1 MAIYRVQA
9 PDGSVIRIEGPEN
22 ASQEQLSQAV
32 SAYASAAAKP
42 AEAAPEGP
50 GRVARAV
57 DMVTGNLRK
66 TQETQSLPE
75 WAGMPELNQFSA
87 ASAKTGL
94 GSILA
99 SSPEVV
105 KILQSNFPGVKVRQ
119 DERGNY
125 ILRSSVDGKEYA
137 IPPGMSLG
145 DIPRAIA
152 GLVAFTPAGRA
163 ASLAGM
169 AAAGAGT
176 QAVIEATQAATGGD
190 FNPEDVAAAGI
201 LPPAVSVAG
210 RVASAAAGPI
220 RSAIQ
225 SVRGRAPAAAATQ
238 DATGAAAAVESVAPR
253 VTAPA
258 NAGASPAAA
267 TADDGAQMVWRN
279 ADTDIPVKFKR
290 VEPQAG
296 PDGRMYARVEANGRE
311 SFVPADELVGQPKAA
326 PSAAPA
332 ATPAA
337 VAQADAAATPLQ
349 TSELVDTA
357 KKAARGGIGSKDAQ
371 EALAA
376 QAAPDPAVVA
386 AARRLGIEEHLQPDH
401 VTTNQAFRELSQAI
415 KSTPTSQAR
424 AVELAGLEKVGQRAA
439 DLIEE
444 IGGTRDLSAL
454 TNSVRSRM
462 RATQAQLESQAD
474 SLYGQIRTNIPARAE
489 AQAPSVLAF
498 IEQRAKDLGGESNL
512 SGMERMILRK
522 LSPRAGQ
529 GVETAPGPAAGGL
542 MNKATTVQR
551 AVQTVRQPTYALL
564 DDVRRDLTAARIQR
578 AGPFKD
584 ADTGLIKKL
593 ESELVRDQRA
603 AIEPYGMLP
612 VFDAARTAVA
622 TRKALED
629 DLISLFGRDLSA
641 SFVGTGGNGLPGA
654 VRAVAQGD
662 ATRIVRLIQAI
673 PEASRREVVAS
684 GIATAFRTAGTKGD
698 ISFSQYAKWYEGLK
712 RNRQAYAALMSNLP
726 LSSRKHLHALY
737 KVSNGIAA
745 ASRERITNGRI
756 SAVNEYLKDSDTLIS
771 RIQDAASRG
780 AIGAAVGTAVT
791 PVAGPGVGA
800 TVASILT
807 RPPKSNVAEAV
818 DKLLVSPDFIRLAA
832 TPPGQARD
840 LAAKGLLKAPQWQ
853 AFMKSLGEP
862 RDLNKQ
868 EQWLL
873 QSMQAKSA
881 NSERQ

>member
-22 ASQEQLSQAV
+22 ASQEQLAQAV

-57 DMVTGNLRK
+57 DMVTGNLRQTK
-66 TQETQSLPE
+66 ETQSLPE
-75 WAGMPELNQFSA
+75 WTGMPELNQFSA
-87 ASAKTGL
+87 ASAKTSL
-94 GSILA
+94 GTIMA
-99 SSPEVV
+99 SSPEAV

-152 GLVAFTPAGRA
+152 GIVSFTPAGRA

-201 LPPAVSVAG
+201 LPPAVAVAG

-238 DATGAAAAVESVAPR
+238 DATGAAAAVESATPR
-253 VTAPA
+253 ATTPA

-311 SFVPADELVGQPKAA
+311 SFVPADELVGQAKAA
-326 PSAAPA
+326 PSV
-332 ATPAA
+332 ATAA
-337 VAQADAAATPLQ
+337 VAQADAVAAPLP

-376 QAAPDPAVVA
+376 QAAPDPAVAA

-462 RATQAQLESQAD
+462 QATQAQLETQAD
-474 SLYGQIRTNIPARAE
+474 SLYGQIRANIPARAE

-529 GVETAPGPAAGGL
+529 GVEAVPGPAAGGL
-542 MNKATTVQR
+542 MNQATTVQR
-551 AVQTVRQPTYALL
+551 TVQTVRQPTYALL

-593 ESELVRDQRA
+593 ESELMRDQRA

-654 VRAVAQGD
+654 VRAVAEGD

-673 PEASRREVVAS
+673 PETSRREVVAS

-818 DKLLVSPDFIRLAA
+818 DKLLVSPDFIKLAA

-862 RDLNKQ
+862 RDLNRQ

>member
-22 ASQEQLSQAV
+22 ASQEQLAQAV
-32 SAYASAAAKP
+32 SAYASAATKP

-57 DMVTGNLRK
+57 DMVTGNLRQTK
-66 TQETQSLPE
+66 ETQSLPE
-75 WAGMPELNQFSA
+75 WTGMPELNQLSA
-87 ASAKTGL
+87 ASAKTSL
-94 GSILA
+94 GTILA
-99 SSPEVV
+99 SSPEAV
-105 KILQSNFPGVKVRQ
+105 KILQANFPGVKARQ
-119 DERGNY
+119 DEKGNY

-137 IPPGMSLG
+137 IPPGLSLG

-152 GLVAFTPAGRA
+152 GIASFTPAGRA
-163 ASLAGM
+163 ASLTGM

-190 FNPEDVAAAGI
+190 FNPEDVVAAGI
-201 LPPAVSVAG
+201 LPPAVAVAG

-238 DATGAAAAVESVAPR
+238 DATGAAAAVESATPR
-253 VTAPA
+253 ATTPA

-332 ATPAA
+332 A
-337 VAQADAAATPLQ
+337 VAQADAAAAPLP
-349 TSELVDTA
+349 ELVDTA
-357 KKAARGGIGSKDAQ
+357 KKAAGGGLGSKSAQ

-376 QAAPDPAVVA
+376 QAAPDAAVVA
-386 AARRLGIEEHLQPDH
+386 SARRLGIQDYLQPDH
-401 VTTNQAFRELSQAI
+401 VTTNQSFRELSQAI
-415 KSTPTSQAR
+415 KSLPTSQAR
-424 AVELAGLEKVGQRAA
+424 AAELQGLERVGQRAS

-454 TNSVRSRM
+454 TNSVRTRM
-462 RATQAQLESQAD
+462 QATQAQLEKQAD
-474 SLYGQIRTNIPARAE
+474 DLYGQIRAGIPARAE

-498 IEQRAKDLGGESNL
+498 IEQRAKDLGGEGNL

-529 GVETAPGPAAGGL
+529 GVEEVAGPAAGGL
-542 MNKATTVQR
+542 MNRATTVQR
-551 AVQTVRQPTYALL
+551 AVATVRQPTYGLL

-584 ADTGLIKKL
+584 ADSGLIKKL
-593 ESELVRDQRA
+593 ESELMRDQRA

-662 ATRIVRLIQAI
+662 ATRLVRLIQAI

-684 GIATAFRTAGTKGD
+684 GIATAFRTAGTKGE
-698 ISFSQYAKWYEGLK
+698 ISFSQYAKWYEGLM

-726 LSSRKHLHALY
+726 LSARKHLHALY

-745 ASRERITNGRI
+745 ASRERITTGRI
-756 SAVNEYLKDSDTLIS
+756 GAVNEYLKDSDTLIS

-791 PVAGPGVGA
+791 PVAGPGIGA
-800 TVASILT
+800 TVATILT
-807 RPPKSNVAEAV
+807 KPPKSNVAEAV
-818 DKLLVSPDFIRLAA
+818 DKLLVSPDFIKLAA
-832 TPPGQARD
+832 QPPGQSRD
-840 LAAKGLLKAPQWQ
+840 RAAKALLKAPQWQ

-881 NSERQ
+881 SSERQ